1 MTCPCPQ
8 EADAALGFVD
18 GFLVFI
24 EGHIVSLIFAVF
36 FFSLIVF
43 LLKLNFGNGSYK
55 HFKLAQMVAKEDGSL
70 DRKAMER
77 VGLYMMSMYGF
88 LHVLHK
94 VPDQIVT
101 YFSLMATIWLG
112 AHVLGTVANK
122 LPDRGNVPKEPS

>member
-1 MTCPCPQ
+1 MKPEDDPSTLVGWL
-8 EADAALGFVD
+8 AFV
-18 GFLVFI
+18 

-43 LLKLNFGNGSYK
+43 LLKLNFSNGEYQN
-55 HFKLAQMVAKEDGSL
+55 FRLAQMITRSDGSL
-70 DRKAMER
+70 DRRAMER
-77 VGLYMMSMYGF
+77 VGLYLMSMYGF

-112 AHVLGTVANK
+112 AHILQNK
-122 LPDRGNVPKEPS
+122 LPDRAGPPKEDK